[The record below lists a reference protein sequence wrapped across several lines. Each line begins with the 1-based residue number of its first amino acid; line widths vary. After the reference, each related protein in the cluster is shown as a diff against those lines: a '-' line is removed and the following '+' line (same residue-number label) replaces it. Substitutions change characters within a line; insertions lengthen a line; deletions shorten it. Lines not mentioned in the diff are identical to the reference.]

1 MQYIFLSHDVDW
13 RRQGPPVE
21 HILERKDRFDSKIFE
36 RTKPEDLYRNIPEY
50 IEIEEKLGV
59 RSTFFF
65 RTIYENGNLIDYE
78 DDIKQLQESNW
89 EIGLHTDPTSIDD
102 AEKIRLE
109 KEKLES
115 ITKKPIFGNRVHF
128 LNYNSELLNKLEK
141 LDFSYDS
148 SLRHSKDRIDE
159 KEMRYFRN
167 NPVTQNLGSHG
178 MDPSKWIIEFP
189 VTLMDAY
196 LFTHMKIKEDK
207 IISEFKKTLDIS
219 RNLWDGEGLYGGVIT
234 VIWHDNVLKMKGG
247 RMYQQILEFLTSQD
261 DVKIMRGID
270 LVEIL
275 KN

>member
-21 HILERKDRFDSKIFE
+21 HVLERKDRFDPEIFTT
-36 RTKPEDLYRNIPEY
+36 TKPEELYRNIPEY
-50 IEIEEKLGV
+50 MELEEKFGI

-65 RTIYENGNLIDYE
+65 RTLYENGNIDDYE
-78 DDIKQLQESNW
+78 DDIQTLQKGNW
-89 EIGLHTDPTSIDD
+89 EIGLHTDPQSVNDI
-102 AEKIRLE
+102 EKIRLE

-128 LNYNSELLNKLEK
+128 LNYNSELLDKLEK
-141 LDFSYDS
+141 LNFSYDS

-167 NPVTQNLGSHG
+167 NPISNNKGHYG
-178 MDPSKWIIEFP
+178 MDPSKWIVEFP

-196 LFTHMKIKEDK
+196 LFTHMRIKEDK
-207 IISEFKKTLDIS
+207 IISEFGKTLDIS
-219 RNLWDGEGLYGGVIT
+219 RNLWDGEGLHGGVIT
-234 VIWHDNVLKMKGG
+234 VIWHDNVLKMIGG

-261 DVKIMRGID
+261 DVQIVPGKE

-275 KN
+275 K